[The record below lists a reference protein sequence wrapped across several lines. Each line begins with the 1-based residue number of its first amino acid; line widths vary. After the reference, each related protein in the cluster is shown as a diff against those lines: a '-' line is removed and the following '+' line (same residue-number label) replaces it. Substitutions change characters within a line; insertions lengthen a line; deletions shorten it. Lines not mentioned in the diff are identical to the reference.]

1 MSGSRRGSITQWD
14 DATGEGL
21 ITEDGDGVHVVSAS
35 DCSSRLVN
43 ALRGRAIPPGEPVAV
58 TFDLDLTNHAINV
71 DLAESISLAASAG
84 PMAVRSFAAPKAPKK
99 AAKKPAP
106 KKKAA
111 KAPART
117 AKKKSA
123 SKKVAAKKSRKQP
136 RKSAP
141 KRRRP

>member
-1 MSGSRRGSITQWD
+1 MSGSHTGSITQWN

-71 DLAESISLAASAG
+71 DLAQAISLAASAE
-84 PMAVRSFAAPKAPKK
+84 PRAVRSFAAPKK

-111 KAPART
+111 RAPAKR

-123 SKKVAAKKSRKQP
+123 GKKVAAKKSRKHP
-136 RKSAP
+136 RESAP
-141 KRRRP
+141 KRRRR

>member
-21 ITEDGDGVHVVSAS
+21 ITEEGDGVHVVSAS

-71 DLAESISLAASAG
+71 DLAESISLAASVG
-84 PMAVRSFAAPKAPKK
+84 PMAVKSFAAKQAG
-99 AAKKPAP
+99 KKPAP
-106 KKKAA
+106 KKKAV
-111 KAPART
+111 KAPAKT

-123 SKKVAAKKSRKQP
+123 RKKVAAKKSRKQP